1 MMKMNLAACTL
12 ATALLATTAMAQTSP
27 APSTQAPAA
36 APTTAAPTV
45 APPAAGTV
53 NNNATMNSTSAAASG
68 QFFTVMSP
76 NQWRASKFVGVDIY
90 GANNEKIGDVND
102 IIVDNQGN
110 INAVVIGVGGFLG
123 IGEKDVAIP
132 FRTVEWMMTDRNARS
147 ASSGAMGT
155 NNAPAATNNGAMGTN
170 STVANNTA
178 ANRPANSTD
187 VTGTT
192 VSGSMDNRA
201 YPDHGVLRMTKQDL
215 QNAPSFHYA
224 DSTAARD
231 NKAPQNPVPA
241 GTKP

>member
-1 MMKMNLAACTL
+1 MMKLNLAACTL

-27 APSTQAPAA
+27 APSTQAPAV
-36 APTTAAPTV
+36 APSTAAPTV
-45 APPAAGTV
+45 APSTSGTM
-53 NNNATMNSTSAAASG
+53 NNNATMNNTSAATSG
-68 QFFTVMSP
+68 QFYTVMSP

-102 IIVDNQGN
+102 IIIDNQGN

-132 FRTVEWMMTDRNARS
+132 FRTVEWMMTTRTA
-147 ASSGAMGT
+147 ASGAMGT
-155 NNAPAATNNGAMGTN
+155 NAPATNNTGAMGTN
-170 STVANNTA
+170 NTAANNTAATNA
-178 ANRPANSTD
+178 ANRPANNTD

-192 VSGSMDNRA
+192 VAGSADNRA

-215 QNAPSFHYA
+215 QNAPSFNYA
-224 DSTAARD
+224 DSTRARD
-231 NKAPQNPVPA
+231 NNAPQNPIPA